1 MLPLAL
7 AAVTATVLFT
17 LIRTTRLAAVA
28 LLCLRPL
35 LVALLLMLTAIAQLI
50 VRRVLV
56 RGQPPKS

>member
-17 LIRTTRLAAVA
+17 LFRTTRLAAVA

-35 LVALLLMLTAIAQLI
+35 LVALLLMLTAIAQLV

-56 RGQPPKS
+56 RERTPKS